1 MFSWIAQTVPLA
13 DAWGMH
19 DGDVGFGWG
28 LVMTL
33 GMLVFWGAV
42 IALVVWVLRGGAAPS
57 RVASAPAG
65 EPSARE
71 ILDRRLADGSIDVE
85 EYERRRR
92 LLDDAGAGGAS
103 APRRP
108 NVLGGNA

>member
-1 MFSWIAQTVPLA
+1 MFSWIAQTAPIA
-13 DAWGMH
+13 DVWGMH

-28 LVMTL
+28 LVMML

-42 IALVVWVLRGGAAPS
+42 IALVVWVLRGGATPS
-57 RVASAPAG
+57 REASTSPA

-92 LLDDAGAGGAS
+92 LLDDAGSGGGT
-103 APRRP
+103 APHRP

>member
-1 MFSWIAQTVPLA
+1 MSSWIDQIAPLA

-28 LVMTL
+28 LVMML

-42 IALVVWVLRGGAAPS
+42 IALVVWVLRGGATSS
-57 RVASAPAG
+57 RAASAPAG

-92 LLDDAGAGGAS
+92 LLDDAGAGGGSAS
-103 APRRP
+103 QRP

>member
-1 MFSWIAQTVPLA
+1 MTVMSGSA
-13 DAWGMH
+13 G
-19 DGDVGFGWG
+19 G
-28 LVMTL
+28 LVMML
-33 GMLVFWGAV
+33 GMSVFWGAV
-42 IALVVWVLRGGAAPS
+42 IALVVWALRGGATPS

-92 LLDDAGAGGAS
+92 LLDDAGAGGGS
-103 APRRP
+103 APRPP
-108 NVLGGNA
+108 NVLGGHA